1 MNRRLGLLLVSFLAA
16 GSLQVGVAPVASASS
31 ACADPNC
38 PWSPV
43 TMLVKRYIEAVD
55 RFCDENTTFG
65 CPL

>member
-1 MNRRLGLLLVSFLAA
+1 MKRRLAMMVVSLMAVGSVQLA
-16 GSLQVGVAPVASASS
+16 VAPAAS

-43 TMLVKRYIEAVD
+43 TWPIRLLCRDTLPGI
-55 RFCDENTTFG
+55 

>member
-1 MNRRLGLLLVSFLAA
+1 MKRRFALTVVSLMAVGSVQLA
-16 GSLQVGVAPVASASS
+16 VAPAAS

-43 TMLVKRYIEAVD
+43 TYPVRLLCRQTID
-55 RFCDENTTFG
+55 S

>member
-1 MNRRLGLLLVSFLAA
+1 MKRRLALMVVSLLAVGSFQIA
-16 GSLQVGVAPVASASS
+16 VAPAAS

-43 TMLVKRYIEAVD
+43 TYPVRLLCRDALPEL
-55 RFCDENTTFG
+55 

>member
-1 MNRRLGLLLVSFLAA
+1 MKRRLAMLMVSFSLA
-16 GSLQVGVAPVASASS
+16 GLFQVAAAPAAS

-43 TMLVKRYIEAVD
+43 TDYARRVIGEVD
-55 RFCDENTTFG
+55 RICDENTTFG